1 MEEAIAEIEMPF
13 LELQDNPAGMPIGD
27 IGGNEVLFKIIEAF
41 IKM

>member
-13 LELQDNPAGMPIGD
+13 LELQDNPDGMPIGD
-27 IGGNEVLFKIIEAF
+27 IGGEVLLNIIEAF